1 MPHPPRISASTI
13 ATTARALLEEQGVE
27 GLSMRE
33 LARRL
38 QVRAP
43 SLYFHVEGRD
53 DLIRVLTTEGLR
65 ELGRM
70 LAAADAGT
78 SGPGPRLHAMADAY
92 ASFAFASP
100 QLFTVIFG
108 PCPEERRAE
117 DEAAASAS
125 APLLEA
131 VAELVGPEDVLDIA
145 QAFWS
150 LVHGYTTLALSD
162 QFRMGGDPRRAIHRA
177 VDYLLA
183 GIGSWGGLDRGEPS
197 VAERTEVR

>member
-1 MPHPPRISASTI
+1 MPHPSRISPESI
-13 ATTARALLEEQGVE
+13 TTLARALLEEHGVE

-38 QVRAP
+38 GVRAP

-53 DLIRVLTTEGLR
+53 DLIRLLATEGLR
-65 ELGRM
+65 ELGTM
-70 LAAADAGT
+70 LTEASAGAV
-78 SGPGPRLHAMADAY
+78 GPGPRLHAMADAY
-92 ASFAFASP
+92 ASFGFASP
-100 QLFTVIFG
+100 QLFTLIFG

-125 APLLEA
+125 EPLLAA
-131 VAELVGPEDVLDIA
+131 VSELVPPEDVLDIA

-162 QFRMGGDPRRAIHRA
+162 QFRMGGDPRRAIHRS

-183 GIGSWGGLDRGEPS
+183 GIRVGPG
-197 VAERTEVR
+197 